1 MTGARWG
8 AGSSRSSGSAE
19 EHADDA
25 LPGVAGDAVV
35 VVEDAEQHQRVHH
48 HLLELGL
55 EERRWWPST
64 VGMGGDGGGGVHLR
78 LDRARVGAGR
88 GGELAREIWSRG
100 GDSDRRGGG
109 REGRR
114 RWDLDQEEGGSSA

>member
-1 MTGARWG
+1 MTRSRWC

-25 LPGVAGDAVV
+25 LSGVEGDTVV
-35 VVEDAEQHQRVHH
+35 VVDDAEQHQRVHH

-78 LDRARVGAGR
+78 LDHARGGMGR
-88 GGELAREIWSRG
+88 GGELAREICS
-100 GDSDRRGGG
+100 
-109 REGRR
+109 
-114 RWDLDQEEGGSSA
+114 